1 MLGMTQS
8 FYQDF
13 QFLSAQWV
21 KTSQTIVVDNTLY
34 ITLQMQA
41 KNMSFATNLSSL
53 LDTLKLS
60 HKGVII
66 EGKLQKFNQAI
77 LNFHLTDIST
87 IYNTVYF
94 GNLCSV
100 L

>member
-1 MLGMTQS
+1 MTQS

-13 QFLSAQWV
+13 EFLQAQWIQS
-21 KTSQTIVVDNTLY
+21 SQTIVVDNTLY
-34 ITLQMQA
+34 IALQMQSQ
-41 KNMSFATNLSSL
+41 NISLPTINLPTL
-53 LDTLKLS
+53 LDTLKIS

-66 EGKLQKFNQAI
+66 EGNLQSFNQAI